1 VSNLSTVGAAVSMPA
16 PSSVEFSA
24 GRNVQPSATV
34 AGGVPAP
41 PQPAQDTAAAAAA
54 ALPKPPG
61 EQELNALVKEMQAKV
76 SGATSD
82 LQFSVDHD
90 SGKQVVKVTDRTS
103 KEVIWQ
109 VPSEQA
115 LHVSKALDQYRG
127 AFLNRKA

>member
-1 VSNLSTVGAAVSMPA
+1 MQSKVRGAA
-16 PSSVEFSA
+16 
-24 GRNVQPSATV
+24 
-34 AGGVPAP
+34 
-41 PQPAQDTAAAAAA
+41 
-54 ALPKPPG
+54 
-61 EQELNALVKEMQAKV
+61 
-76 SGATSD
+76 SD

-109 VPSEQA
+109 FPSEQA